1 MAHIL
6 SSATYGHCH
15 RVAIKGTTVLFRINP
30 TKKKKK
36 KVPNRNTK
44 AVFPMNTHREAI
56 IR

>member
-15 RVAIKGTTVLFRINP
+15 RVAIKGTTVLFLINP
-30 TKKKKK
+30 TKKK
-36 KVPNRNTK
+36 VPDRNTK